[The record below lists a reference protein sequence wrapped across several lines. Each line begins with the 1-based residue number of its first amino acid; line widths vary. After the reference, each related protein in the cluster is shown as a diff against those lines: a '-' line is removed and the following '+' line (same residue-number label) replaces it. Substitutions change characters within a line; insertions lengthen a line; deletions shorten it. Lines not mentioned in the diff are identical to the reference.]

1 MLKSKYSKPIIIYIF
16 YCIFIIILSIL
27 LSRYIPGFNLTYFL
41 PISDIGIEIGL
52 IFIVILPLSSI
63 LGVLVGGYILAPIFL
78 FIHKRIFG
86 SKVEYGIYN
95 KEFEGFKFFSEG
107 LFAALMT
114 INLSLL
120 LTTPTIISLSVG
132 SDSSSFID
140 DLTTFLALLMLTI
153 GIASLLF
160 SSTWFLMD
168 SGILY
173 SNLKKGKDTNKPAEI
188 RSIGRWYGQF
198 LKGYAGVSV
207 ILSYIDF
214 LNLFVPQ
221 LAKDLSLAIF
231 IMLLIVFIPLPLV
244 MIIPIIPAFIISDQL
259 KGHRIRYI
267 RKKASKLG
275 ITSKAEVNFELKN

>member
-1 MLKSKYSKPIIIYIF
+1 M
-16 YCIFIIILSIL
+16 
-27 LSRYIPGFNLTYFL
+27 
-41 PISDIGIEIGL
+41 

-63 LGVLVGGYILAPIFL
+63 LGVLVGGYVLAQFFL

-95 KEFEGFKFFSEG
+95 KDFQGFKFFSEG
-107 LFAALMT
+107 LFSALMT
-114 INLSLL
+114 INLALL
-120 LTTPTIISLSVG
+120 LTTPMIISLSIG
-132 SDSSSFID
+132 FDPNSFID
-140 DLTTFLALLMLTI
+140 DLTTFLAFLMFTI
-153 GIASLLF
+153 GIASLVF

-173 SNLKKGKDTNKPAEI
+173 SNLNRAKDNNKPAEI

-221 LAKDLSLAIF
+221 LAKDLSLTIF
-231 IMLLIVFIPLPLV
+231 IMLLIVFIPFPLV
-244 MIIPIIPAFIISDQL
+244 MIIPIIPAFIISDRL
-259 KGHRIRYI
+259 KEHRIRYI
-267 RKKASKLG
+267 RKIASKLD